1 MGRDTSPFA
10 LGLDDGEDGSVEE
23 HLGFEADRVDE
34 AGDLAVSAEGEQCV
48 GVEDVVLSDYVAPCS
63 SA

>member
-1 MGRDTSPFA
+1 M
-10 LGLDDGEDGSVEE
+10 EE
-23 HLGFEADRVDE
+23 HQGFEADRVDE

-48 GVEDVVLSDYVAPCS
+48 GVKDVVLSDYVALCS